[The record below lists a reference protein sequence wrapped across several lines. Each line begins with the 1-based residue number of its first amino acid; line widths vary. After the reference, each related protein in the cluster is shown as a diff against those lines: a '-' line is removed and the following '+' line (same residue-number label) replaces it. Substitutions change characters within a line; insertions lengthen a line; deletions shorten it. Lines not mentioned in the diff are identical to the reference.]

1 MGRRCVASAAVVVAV
16 IISGCSSSPRAR
28 GAGPPSTPSVA
39 SPVDSRTASP
49 PPANLA
55 RLERTLPP
63 GTLGFPKTIVATPDP
78 ATDPGGGLAW
88 LPPGTT
94 VPSRDIRSRVDLGA
108 GVDAGLADQG
118 TLFGFAYP
126 ALSRDGGRS
135 WSVDGPQFYH
145 AGADGPGTTTQLVS
159 LANATLIAWGQTG
172 NLVKTSGDL
181 GRHWVQALFP
191 GGVLSLRVVGNG
203 IIVRATGDALPPGSD
218 TAPLATWIY
227 RSTDGGQRWHRRQAA
242 NPWPS

>member
-1 MGRRCVASAAVVVAV
+1 MDRRRVASAAVVVAV
-16 IISGCSSSPRAR
+16 IISGCSSSPHAR
-28 GAGPPSTPSVA
+28 VVGPPTTPAVA
-39 SPVDSRTASP
+39 SPVGSGTASP
-49 PPANLA
+49 APVNLA

-63 GTLGFPKTIVATPDP
+63 GTLGFPRTIEASPDP

-88 LPPGTT
+88 LRPGTT
-94 VPSRDIRSRVDLGA
+94 VPSQDIRSRVHLGA
-108 GVDAGLADQG
+108 GVEAGLADQG

-135 WSVDGPQFYH
+135 WRVDGPQFYH

-159 LANATLIAWGQTG
+159 LADVTLIAWGQTG

-181 GRHWVQALFP
+181 GRHWVQALFS
-191 GGVLSLRVVGNG
+191 GGVLSLRVVGSE
-203 IIVRATGDALPPGSD
+203 IIVRATGDALPPGSQ
-218 TAPLATWIY
+218 TGPLATWIY